1 MSADISVV
9 IISGALSLFGVLI
22 GTGAAVFGQ
31 RSSTRESRIQS
42 EIERRQA
49 LRAEIKDAIS
59 AYLEVTQHLQTQL
72 YTRKHFRKAIDV
84 TAAVEQIWLAHAQV
98 DIVCSEILREPLV
111 RHATVLNEVARHGE
125 RYPDWWAVVLPY
137 KDSLL
142 NAIREEL
149 RQSNDTSNR
158 TQHDSAESTYL
169 DDYLS
174 WLSEFESAAEPSDP
188 HETDRHRIRRTRR
201 RRPLRL

>member
-1 MSADISVV
+1 MNTGISIV

-49 LRAEIKDAIS
+49 LRADIKAAIS

-72 YTRKHFRKAIDV
+72 YSRKHFGKAIDV

-98 DIVCSEILREPLV
+98 DIICSEKLRESLV

-125 RYPDWWAVVLPY
+125 RYSDWWAVVLPY
-137 KDSLL
+137 KDALL
-142 NAIREEL
+142 NAVRVEL
-149 RQSNDTSNR
+149 RQSDDTNNRKKNDS
-158 TQHDSAESTYL
+158 SESTYL

-174 WLSEFESAAEPSDP
+174 WLSEFESAAEPSDS
-188 HETDRHRIRRTRR
+188 HGSGRHRIWRARR
-201 RRPLRL
+201 RRLLRP